1 MGGFFSTP
9 TPPAPPAPDP
19 EIARLRAENEARA
32 AEEKQS
38 LLDKEANEKDARNRR
53 LRGRASLLTQGP
65 KGFADNTEDK
75 ETLGE

>member
-1 MGGFFSTP
+1 
-9 TPPAPPAPDP
+9 
-19 EIARLRAENEARA
+19 LRAENEANA
-32 AEEKQS
+32 AQEKQT

-65 KGFADNTEDK
+65 KGFADETEDK